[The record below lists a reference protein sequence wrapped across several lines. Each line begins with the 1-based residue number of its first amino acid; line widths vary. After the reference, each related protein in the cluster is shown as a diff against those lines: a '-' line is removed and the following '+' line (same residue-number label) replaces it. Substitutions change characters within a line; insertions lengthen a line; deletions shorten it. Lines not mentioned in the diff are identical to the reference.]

1 MKKILIISLA
11 LVMVLTIVAGC
22 SGDKVEVVGETK
34 TGLGSVISIAKSKDA
49 SVNDDDEAVNGL
61 AQADVVVAAVTIDGE
76 DKIVSVTID
85 TAQVRVAFDGEGK
98 LATDLTAELKTKAEL
113 GEAYN
118 MKPRSD
124 IGKEW
129 DEQIV
134 ALEEWM
140 IGKTITEVKAME
152 LTEGAPSGSDLVTS
166 VTITVTD
173 YIKAVEE
180 AVANAK

>member
-11 LVMVLTIVAGC
+11 LVMVIALAAGC
-22 SGDKVEVVGETK
+22 GGGKVEVVGETR
-34 TGLGSVISIAKSKDA
+34 TGLGTYIKIGSSTSAT
-49 SVNDDDEAVNGL
+49 VNDDDEAVNGR
-61 AQADVVVAAVTIDGE
+61 AQTDVVIAAVTIDEE
-76 DKIVSVTID
+76 DKIISVTID
-85 TAQVRVAFDGEGK
+85 TAQVRIAFDGEGQ
-98 LATDLTAELKTKAEL
+98 LQSDLTADLKTKAEL

-140 IGKTITEVKAME
+140 IGKTITEVKAIQ
-152 LTEGAPSGSDLVTS
+152 LADGRPSGSDLVTS
-166 VTITVTD
+166 VTILVGD
-173 YIKAVEE
+173 YIKAVEK